1 MHLSVILRVLG
12 VLLIVFSL
20 THLPPIAVSYWYND
34 GEALAFVLA
43 LLITASLGAL
53 CWWPVRRVHREL
65 SIRDGFVIVTLF
77 WSVLGTAGALPFYL
91 SSDPAMS
98 LTDAVFEAISGLT
111 TTGAT
116 VIIGLDDL
124 PRSILYYRQQLQW
137 LGGLG
142 VVVLAVAI
150 LPMLGVGGM
159 QLYRAEVSRMAKDN
173 KLTPRIMDTARALWV
188 IYVILTVLCAV
199 AYWLAG
205 MTPFDAIGHAYS
217 TVGTAG
223 FSTYDDSIGHFNSVA
238 IEIICITFM
247 LLGAINFALHF
258 LIWRHLDLRMYWRE
272 PEVRAFL
279 GIFLGATLVI
289 SIGLAVTLTYD
300 SFFTSLRYAAFQVVA
315 VLTTT
320 GFGTATFAEW
330 PLFIPLLLASLSFI
344 GGCAGSTAGGIK
356 VLRIVLLFKQGV
368 REVYATIHPHGVFQ
382 VKLGDRAVPDEV
394 AQAVWGFYTV
404 YILTALVF
412 TGGYMTM
419 GLDLETAFGA
429 TIASL
434 NLLGPGLGEVAS
446 GFATQ
451 SNAVK
456 WMACFAMLLG
466 RLEIFTLLIL
476 LTPAFWRH

>member
-1 MHLSVILRVLG
+1 MNTGVILRVLG
-12 VLLIVFSL
+12 ILLVVFSL
-20 THLPPIAVSYWYND
+20 THLPPAAVGYWY
-34 GEALAFVLA
+34 GEPETTTFLVAM
-43 LLITASLGAL
+43 LITAGAGL
-53 CWWPVRRVHREL
+53 AIWWPFRGIRREL
-65 SIRDGFVIVTLF
+65 RIRDGFVIVTLF
-77 WSVLGTAGALPFYL
+77 WSVLGTAGALPLYL
-91 SSDPAMS
+91 SAEPALS
-98 LTDAVFEAISGLT
+98 LTDAVFEAVSGLT

-116 VIIGLDDL
+116 VIIGLDEL

-137 LGGLG
+137 LGGMG

-159 QLYRAEVSRMAKDN
+159 QLYRAEVSRVAKDQ
-173 KLTPRIMDTARALWV
+173 KLTPRIMDTARALWA
-188 IYVILTVLCAV
+188 IYVSLTVLCAL

-223 FSTYDDSIGHFNSVA
+223 FSTHDASIGHFDSLA
-238 IEIICITFM
+238 IEIICMVFM

-258 LIWRHLDLRMYWRE
+258 LLWRTLNPRIYLRE

-279 GIFLGATLVI
+279 GLFLGATVVI
-289 SIGLAVTLTYD
+289 SVALALTLTYD
-300 SFFTSLRYAAFQVVA
+300 SFFTSLRYAAFQVVS
-315 VLTTT
+315 VLTTS

-330 PLFIPLLLASLSFI
+330 PLFVPLLLASLSFI

-368 REVYATIHPHGVFQ
+368 REIRSTVHPHAVFQ
-382 VKLGDRAVPDEV
+382 VKLGDRAVPEEV
-394 AQAVWGFYTV
+394 TQAVWGFYTV

-412 TGGYMTM
+412 TALYMTM
-419 GLDLETAFGA
+419 GLDMETAFGA

-434 NLLGPGLGEVAS
+434 NLLGPGLGEVA
-446 GFATQ
+446 GNFATQ
-451 SNAVK
+451 SDPVK
-456 WMACFAMLLG
+456 WMACLAMLLG

-476 LTPAFWRH
+476 LTPTFWRH